1 MGARVEHRELATSHS
16 PFLSRPEETTR
27 LVVEAV
33 EAFAG
38 TSVEGAAPVDE
49 TTEGRLRAQ
58 EALPV
63 PRLWR
68 PLTWFRF
75 GLPLVFGHM
84 IGRSILIFTWGR
96 RLWRSR

>member
-1 MGARVEHRELATSHS
+1 
-16 PFLSRPEETTR
+16 
-27 LVVEAV
+27 VVEAV